1 MYLDTKL
8 NFQEHLNNVLS
19 TLNKT
24 IGLLRKLQGIQSIY
38 DYGDIIYEQTYND
51 SFHQKMESIQ
61 YNAPLA
67 ITSAI
72 RSTSREKLDQELG
85 LESLRKR
92 RWYRKLC
99 YFLKIFKGQS
109 REYLCRILS
118 SVSRAY
124 HTRTNDKI
132 LLFSGK
138 HNFFRNSFSYQ
149 LSLNGIT

>member
-1 MYLDTKL
+1 
-8 NFQEHLNNVLS
+8 
-19 TLNKT
+19 
-24 IGLLRKLQGIQSIY
+24 
-38 DYGDIIYEQTYND
+38 
-51 SFHQKMESIQ
+51 MESIQ
-61 YNAPLA
+61 YNAALA

-72 RSTSREKLDQELG
+72 RSTSREKLYQEQG